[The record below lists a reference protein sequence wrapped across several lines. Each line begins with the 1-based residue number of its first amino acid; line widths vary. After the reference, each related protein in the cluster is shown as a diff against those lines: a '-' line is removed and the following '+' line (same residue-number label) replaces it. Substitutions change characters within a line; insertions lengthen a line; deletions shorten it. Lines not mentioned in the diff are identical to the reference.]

1 MLLEIFGFIVVCFV
15 ISLVIYY
22 LNKSPEGPDVSNVPI
37 PPDLTVLL
45 ATIPDDPI
53 TPNSP
58 SPWQFFTCYTAAYF
72 PAGFPDSIGKMS
84 NSLYVQSS
92 SLTNPTIGFE
102 MNQGFGIRLFVSR
115 ASKYGDKPDPPYQLA
130 QAIAVYN
137 TTDHRVSY
145 TDTNNPYKRP
155 SPFPSLSIAT
165 NTKKTMLPFRFA
177 TYYRLCY
184 VDNSNTKEPIY
195 SVASTISYQSF
206 TDNNP
211 VISWK
216 PTQTPEP
223 TLVIYMSNS
232 ADKNFTDNT
241 KNFTVSNSSFTDDK
255 NFYYTAAQIPQI
267 DTIANGLSWN
277 QTASDCTVSDWGY
290 ATSYCFCVVDS
301 GFDVSLSG
309 IISAQAL
316 TQFNGSP
323 FAKSNLNDS
332 KQFSYPTISFKIS
345 PLTTDYASYDLL
357 VYRTDGSQTST
368 GPYDKNGNV
377 IVNPTVAKIP
387 ANMTN
392 IIVPISSITNL
403 GFTDKANPFNSIL
416 SALAISKW
424 NTDVSLPPYNILIY
438 CRITLGFQPFNIFNF
453 KAISLFDISNNN
465 PVISFSVKT
474 NDYFN
479 SLGFARDKN
488 SIGKYIS
495 VDYSTDM
502 SFCDTTKNKLAK
514 VTWNDP
520 ITSPDKSTINLSFT
534 LTENLIF
541 LPVPKYTGKLGCS
554 VWDNGTSCNIDCSP
568 GTSNVDGTCS
578 CPSGIPNYNCGPNT
592 NANANDLSC
601 KNPLNYYGYECNDFC
616 EKNTNI
622 CNGGAC
628 SNLTT
633 PAGVN
638 KKYSC
643 ACNFTGKDCRAIN
656 STQQCI
662 SDGSNTINYTRDGYN
677 CEGIAVLPHNT
688 VTHLFYDGNSS
699 DIGISFTCRNSDGS
713 RPANNEPNTRQ
724 MGNSACN
731 GKDNKGLSCFACG
744 DGSTDNHQTT
754 NICGVNRPSWDC
766 P

>member
-37 PPDLTVLL
+37 PPDLTVSL
-45 ATIPDDPI
+45 ATIPDDRFP

-84 NSLYVQSS
+84 NPLYVQSS
-92 SLTNPTIGFE
+92 SLTNPTIGFT

-115 ASKYGDKPDPPYQLA
+115 ASKYGDKPDPPYQLS
-130 QAIAVYN
+130 QAIAVFN
-137 TTDHRVSY
+137 TTDHQVSY

-155 SPFPSLSIAT
+155 SIFPSLSIT
-165 NTKKTMLPFRFA
+165 PSTKKTMLPFRYT

-195 SVASTISYQSF
+195 SVANTISYQSF
-206 TDNNP
+206 IDNNP
-211 VISWK
+211 KISWK

-223 TLVIYMSNS
+223 TLVIYTSNI
-232 ADKNFTDNT
+232 ADNNFTDNT

-267 DTIANGLSWN
+267 DTTANGLSWN

-290 ATSYCFCVVDS
+290 ATSYGFCVVDR

-309 IISAQAL
+309 VISSQAL

-332 KQFSYPTISFKIS
+332 KKFSYPTISFKIS
-345 PLTTDYASYDLL
+345 PLTTDYTSYDLL

-377 IVNPTVAKIP
+377 IVNSTVAKIP

-465 PVISFSVKT
+465 PVISFTVKT

-541 LPVPKYTGKLGCS
+541 LPVPNYTGKLGCS

-592 NANANDLSC
+592 SC
-601 KNPLNYYGYECNDFC
+601 KNSLNYYGYECNDFC

-633 PAGVN
+633 PTTAV

-643 ACNFTGKDCRAIN
+643 ACNFTGKDCRADN

-662 SDGSNTINYTRDGYN
+662 SDGNNTINYTRDGYN
-677 CEGIAVLPHNT
+677 CEGIAVLP
-688 VTHLFYDGNSS
+688 YNSVVS
-699 DIGISFTCRNSDGS
+699 LTYGKNQQGTSNIGIPFTCLNQNGNRDGGTGTRNTGDGVCNDGS
-713 RPANNEPNTRQ
+713 HLRCT
-724 MGNSACN
+724 
-731 GKDNKGLSCFACG
+731 LCG
-744 DGSTDNHQTT
+744 DQGDTSDHHVT
-754 NICGVNRPSWDC
+754 NLCGVNSSWDSC
-766 P
+766 Q